1 MTTPKYHRERADH
14 VEATWASHC
23 DKHLF
28 MSTKKDNKLPI
39 VNLSV
44 PEGREFLWV
53 LQRIL
58 F

>member
-1 MTTPKYHRERADH
+1 MTTPKYHRERTDH
-14 VEATWASHC
+14 VEATWAPHC